1 MANTLSIIKTLE
13 KGDRIKITTYSIL
26 KSGLAKTY
34 FGNFQD
40 YQQRIGDFI
49 FTVNIDQGE
58 TNLLGASIQKT
69 LTFRNSTV
77 KNIELL

>member
-1 MANTLSIIKTLE
+1 MANTLNILKTLK
-13 KGDRIKITTYSIL
+13 KGDRIKITTYSTL
-26 KSGLAKTY
+26 QSGLLKTY

-40 YQQRIGDFI
+40 YNQRPGDFI

-58 TNLLGASIQKT
+58 TNLYRASIQKT

-77 KNIELL
+77 KNIEIL